1 MPRVITYAQA
11 ILEAQ
16 DQLMSQDPGV
26 FLIGLGVPTP
36 TGVFGTTKNLVSK
49 YGESRVLDIPASE
62 NALTGVAL
70 GASILGLKPIFIHH
84 RVDFAV
90 LSLEPIVNQAA
101 KWHYMY
107 GQTMTAPIV
116 IRMIIGRGWGQG
128 PQHSQSLQAWFAHIP
143 GLKVLMPTTAK
154 DAKQLLIA
162 AVKDASPVIILEH
175 RWLYD
180 LTGDV
185 PEELIAGKIGKANIM
200 VSGTDLTLVSNS
212 IMSIECVRAA
222 SKLLEYGISAEVI
235 DLATIKPLD
244 KETIISSVQ
253 KTKNVIVVD
262 NGHLD
267 FGVSAE
273 VISIISEN
281 LFSDL
286 KRPPLRIGLPNIPT
300 PTSRTLA
307 DAFYPDSDTILTKA
321 LELFGKN
328 QAITSPISDKNFK
341 DVPNK
346 DFKGPY

>member
-1 MPRVITYAQA
+1 MPRFITYAQA

-16 DQLMSQDPGV
+16 DQLMSEDPGV

-49 YGESRVLDIPASE
+49 YGENRVLDIPASE
-62 NALTGVAL
+62 NALTGVAF

-200 VSGTDLTLVSNS
+200 VAGTDLTLVSNS
-212 IMSIECVRAA
+212 IMSIECVKAA

-244 KETIISSVQ
+244 RETIISSVQ

-286 KRPPLRIGLPNIPT
+286 KRAPIRIGLPNIPT

-307 DAFYPDSDTILTKA
+307 DTFYPDSDTILIKA

-328 QAITSPISDKNFK
+328 QDVVIKTSDENFK